1 MATNAEKNA
10 EKTDKTPKA
19 PSPFTVLRPYT
30 LPENVTLAV
39 NGEGEGDTP
48 ALPSNLFEQVGVY
61 TAKTSKGAIALAIGE
76 HGGGDYIAVPQR
88 SFVVRSAQPVAAPRL
103 KWS

>member
-1 MATNAEKNA
+1 MATQTD
-10 EKTDKTPKA
+10 KTKTDDKTPKA
-19 PSPFTVLRPYT
+19 PSPFTVLRPFK
-30 LPENVTLAV
+30 LDDGVTLNAPEGSE
-39 NGEGEGDTP
+39 NGAP
-48 ALPSNLFEQVGVY
+48 SLPTDLFEQVGVY